1 MKFLRRLFTRT
12 APQTFPATAVDVLIA
27 RRAQRVSN
35 RNPKLA
41 AIYERKHAILGA
53 GRG

>member
-1 MKFLRRLFTRT
+1 MKFLRRLFTR
-12 APQTFPATAVDVLIA
+12 AQPQTFPAPAVDVLIA

-41 AIYERKHAILGA
+41 ALYERKHAILGA